1 MKKVLIPI
9 LILLTAQTAAA
20 QTNLFT
26 LQYNMSVPTSD
37 MSDYITATSFRGVSA
52 DWRWFN
58 IRRSHLAAGFSLGW
72 QVFDQSATGTFQL
85 NNGAV
90 TGVQKRYLNAFP
102 MLITGYYYFSTAWRD
117 PKIYLGGGIGAYYML
132 QNFDLGVNRLEASNW
147 HFGAAPEVGLQFPA
161 GNSQGIVNVKYNW
174 VNESGEGIAG
184 QERGYAYWGLN
195 AGFAWDF

>member
-1 MKKVLIPI
+1 MPAPHAITPEKLSRLVGTAHCPRILDLRNAPERIIP
-9 LILLTAQTAAA
+9 
-20 QTNLFT
+20 
-26 LQYNMSVPTSD
+26 
-37 MSDYITATSFRGVSA
+37 
-52 DWRWFN
+52 
-58 IRRSHLAAGFSLGW
+58 
-72 QVFDQSATGTFQL
+72 
-85 NNGAV
+85 GAV